1 MLPRRVSNLKIVY
14 ISSSTIPSRAANSI
28 HVMKMCQAFAK
39 NGHEVILLAPD
50 RQYDTEFGIQDVYSY
65 YGVEACFELIKLPWL
80 SIKGRG
86 YVYGLIAALRARS
99 LQPDLIYCRNTPSC
113 YFATK
118 LGLSAVLES
127 HTPMEEAGRV
137 SDWLF
142 KKIIQSKHLQKLVVI
157 THALKSHYLGRYPFL
172 RNTLLVAP
180 DGADP
185 IPEGAQPVQL
195 PDSRQRLQIGYIGH
209 LYEGRGVE
217 IVIGMAQRCPWAN
230 FHLVGGMP
238 ADIEQ
243 WQSATTSDPNIF
255 FHGFVAP
262 AKANELRVAFDV
274 LLAPYQKKVAIKVE
288 GKGDTSRWM
297 SPLKIFEYMAAKKP
311 IISSDLPV
319 LKEVLTHE
327 QNALLCPPDNVTEW
341 VNALERLREDQVLST
356 RLADEAYRDFIH
368 NYTWR
373 ARAKKLISETAC
385 P

>member
-1 MLPRRVSNLKIVY
+1 MLPRRVPNLKIVY

-50 RQYDTEFGIQDVYSY
+50 RRYDTEFGVQDVYSY

-86 YVYGLIAALRARS
+86 YIYGLIAALRARS
-99 LQPDLIYCRNTPSC
+99 LKPDLTYCRNTPSC
-113 YFATK
+113 YFATM
-118 LGLSAVLES
+118 LGLSAILES

-137 SDWLF
+137 NDWLF
-142 KKIIQSKHLQKLVVI
+142 KNIIQSKHLQKLVVI
-157 THALKSHYLGRYPFL
+157 THALKSHYLERYPFI

-195 PDSRQRLQIGYIGH
+195 PGTRQRLQVGYIGH

-230 FHLVGGMP
+230 LHLVGGMP
-238 ADIEQ
+238 TDIEQ

-262 AKANELRVAFDV
+262 AKANELRIAFDV

-297 SPLKIFEYMAAKKP
+297 SPLKIFEYMAARKP

-327 QNALLCPPDNVTEW
+327 QNALLCSPDNVTEW
-341 VNALERLREDQVLST
+341 VNALERLRDDKVLRT
-356 RLADEAYRDFIH
+356 QLADGAYRDFMR

-373 ARAKKLISETAC
+373 ARAKKMISETSC